1 MTCSSGPDRPTE
13 WIPRRPAQAFLDE
26 LGFFEHVD
34 AVDQGSVRTA
44 RCGELE
50 AFLARALVLLGG
62 EIHFSAEAR
71 VCGDATCDG
80 GRACGDATC
89 DGGRVCGDAVC
100 SGRRQERF
108 DLLVVA
114 DGRSSVA
121 RGQLGLVADAQS
133 TFAVRIFR
141 RQGGA
146 ATPRLRLGESVEMS
160 RGDAVAAT

>member
-34 AVDQGSVRTA
+34 AVDHGSVRTA

-71 VCGDATCDG
+71 V
-80 GRACGDATC
+80 CGDATC